1 MELKNA
7 MKEILE
13 AIKNS
18 KETGAHATIEIPS
31 LERLLHVGFL
41 FLSLRQGGEGVS
53 GRFHYYQNFG

>member
-1 MELKNA
+1 